1 MVLADALALINDVLQ
16 AIIVIFGSAVV
27 LYNVGRSLREPITRA
42 FCLLITFVSLVYLTE
57 LMVSRTIVS
66 DSREIWLRVEWVC
79 VALVPAAQYH
89 LSDTLL
95 NVTGAIP
102 RRRKYFVIAFYLIS
116 FMFVALI
123 MMTKWIAAN
132 LIQLERAPHLRGG
145 PGFVLFALYFW
156 GVTAVSIYNVWR
168 ARRRGITSTTRQRLT
183 TALLTFWAAP
193 LAVFP
198 YLAINA
204 DPARSIPLWFWL
216 ILILGNLIVSL
227 MFAILTSHIVYFGA
241 RSPDRVVRARLYKF
255 MARVPL
261 AGTIVLIVFV
271 LVSRGSP
278 ILGLETETALGF
290 TLVATV
296 MLVEWVIHVYKHPLE
311 RFFHLND
318 NPDIRRIQKLS
329 DHLVSTRDLRQ
340 YLESV
345 LAATCEALR
354 TPTAFVAAMTAGGP
368 QLEVV
373 VGPLVGSEEMWQETD
388 WHELAQT
395 GLENGSTDLQQAGD
409 FIVWQDYWIRP
420 LYNRQKTVM
429 LGILGLRA
437 RAAMPDLTDNEQAI
451 LERLIDQANLALE
464 DRLLQQEV
472 FASVEK
478 LLPEITALQE
488 QRSAVAFGGLPLL
501 TGSTDED
508 EVLVA
513 DPEFNQIVRDAL
525 THYWGGPKLTNSP
538 LMRLEI
544 VQKALVE
551 HDGNATATLRSIL
564 GRAIEMQKPEG
575 VRSLTTGE
583 WILYNILEMKFIQ
596 GKKVRD
602 VARRLAMSESDLYRK
617 QRVAIENVARAIAAM
632 EESIV
637 GNQ

>member
-1 MVLADALALINDVLQ
+1 MILADALALTNDVLQ
-16 AIIVIFGSAVV
+16 AIIVIFGLAVV
-27 LYNVGRSLREPITRA
+27 LYNAGRSLREPITRA

-66 DSREIWLRVEWVC
+66 DSREIWLRVEWVGI
-79 VALVPAAQYH
+79 ALVPAAQYY
-89 LSDTLL
+89 LSDALL
-95 NVTGAIP
+95 TVTGARP
-102 RRRKYFVIAFYLIS
+102 KRRQYLVAATYLIS
-116 FMFVALI
+116 FIFVGLI
-123 MMTKWIAAN
+123 VMSEWIAAD
-132 LIQLERAPHLRGG
+132 LVQLQRAPHLRGG
-145 PGFVLFALYFW
+145 PGFILFALYFW

-168 ARRRGITSTTRQRLT
+168 ARERGITSTTRQRLT
-183 TALLTFWAAP
+183 TTLLAFGAAP

-198 YLAINA
+198 YLAINR
-204 DPARSIPLWFWL
+204 DPARSVPIWFWL
-216 ILILGNLIVSL
+216 ILILGNLVVGL
-227 MFAILTSHIVYFGA
+227 MLAILTSHIVYFGA
-241 RSPDRVVRARLYKF
+241 QSPDRVVRARLYKF

-261 AGTIVLIVFV
+261 AGAIVLIVFV
-271 LVSRGSP
+271 LVSRSSP

-290 TLVATV
+290 ALVATV
-296 MLVEWVIHVYKHPLE
+296 MLVEWVIHVYKQPLE
-311 RFFHLND
+311 RFFRLND

-345 LAATCEALR
+345 LAATCEAFR
-354 TPTAFVAAMTAGGP
+354 TPTAFVAAMTADGP

-373 VGPLVGSEEMWQETD
+373 VGPLTDPDEMWQETD

-437 RAAMPDLTDNEQAI
+437 RAAEPDLNDNEQAI

-501 TGSTDED
+501 TATTDED
-508 EVLVA
+508 DALVG
-513 DPEFNQIVRDAL
+513 DPDFNQLVRDAL

-538 LMRLEI
+538 LMQLEI

-551 HDGNATATLRSIL
+551 HDGNTTATLRSIL
-564 GRAIEMQKPEG
+564 SQAIEMQKPEG
-575 VRSLTTGE
+575 ERSLTTAE
-583 WILYNILEMKFIQ
+583 WILYNILEMKFVQ

-617 QRVAIENVARAIAAM
+617 QRVAIENVARAIATM
-632 EESIV
+632 EESIA